1 MNFIA
6 KKKKQL
12 SSTLGF
18 KERKCLEAGGGD
30 NGISATPVKKTSG
43 FRWVDMTQRGEGA
56 GLGHSESLPLNRGIG
71 SGRGR
76 WVPWPDHSRGVRQ
89 RQRAGDLGKS
99 SAGLR
104 KFQNPSLQ
112 REIVSVNS
120 KAGLIAFKSQTLSLT
135 SCYGLGQ
142 ATWPL

>member
-43 FRWVDMTQRGEGA
+43 FRWVDMTQRGGGGGA
-56 GLGHSESLPLNRGIG
+56 GT
-71 SGRGR
+71 
-76 WVPWPDHSRGVRQ
+76 Q
-89 RQRAGDLGKS
+89 
-99 SAGLR
+99 
-104 KFQNPSLQ
+104 
-112 REIVSVNS
+112 
-120 KAGLIAFKSQTLSLT
+120 
-135 SCYGLGQ
+135 
-142 ATWPL
+142 